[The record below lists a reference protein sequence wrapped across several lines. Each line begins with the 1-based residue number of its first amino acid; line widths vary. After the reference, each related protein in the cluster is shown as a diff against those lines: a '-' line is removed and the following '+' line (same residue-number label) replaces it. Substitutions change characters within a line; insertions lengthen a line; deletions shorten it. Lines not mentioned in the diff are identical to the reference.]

1 MIPVINHA
9 LLVVALT
16 GQAFISSDI
25 DRGIWFTGLVQ
36 EPVEI
41 GIVFQASIINFMRG
55 GIQRGIPRIK
65 ILCRY
70 GFEINE
76 FRDIYGIVN
85 QGRCREIENLRQ
97 PFDFRNGRCV
107 FINLPFLNGRFRNG

>member
-1 MIPVINHA
+1 MIPVIDHA

-55 GIQRGIPRIK
+55 GIQRSIPRIK
-65 ILCRY
+65 ILRRC
-70 GFEINE
+70 GFAINE
-76 FRDIYGIVN
+76 FRDI
-85 QGRCREIENLRQ
+85 
-97 PFDFRNGRCV
+97 
-107 FINLPFLNGRFRNG
+107 